1 MLIMFGNLGNEFAE
15 WITGIR
21 PYSEDGPIDFSVPG
35 SNSAYRIASVFAN
48 VGGFLFGALLLAWFS
63 SNNLSTYFHLKSP
76 LKWKYTWVILVCF
89 IVAIPVV
96 QLLSVI
102 NEVIVGV
109 NFSGIQD
116 ESSQLK
122 SALLNTTDFSIVL
135 LNLFTM
141 ALLPAIG
148 EELFFRGVVLRVSY
162 QGTKNLHLGVL
173 FSAILFSVIH
183 FEFEHIL
190 SISFMGILLGYLYV
204 YTGSILAPIALHFL
218 NNGVFILLEA
228 YGRNSGLAHFF
239 NDSAFSNAVLWTTLG
254 LLSIALFI
262 LFLRRSINKERWPMM
277 IGSLFRD

>member
-1 MLIMFGNLGNEFAE
+1 MKF
-15 WITGIR
+15 
-21 PYSEDGPIDFSVPG
+21 
-35 SNSAYRIASVFAN
+35 
-48 VGGFLFGALLLAWFS
+48 
-63 SNNLSTYFHLKSP
+63 
-76 LKWKYTWVILVCF
+76 
-89 IVAIPVV
+89 
-96 QLLSVI
+96 
-102 NEVIVGV
+102 